1 MWVNDI
7 FATMES
13 LTRTQEPLD
22 PTIEDEFI
30 KKLSVDGRECVVRIL
45 DTATQGDYHTTLVS
59 FRLNTEKRIGIRLQS
74 GATGFRESFKAKK
87 GRNY

>member
-7 FATMES
+7 FAKMEE
-13 LTRTQEPLD
+13 LTRNQELLD

-45 DTATQGDYHTTLVS
+45 DTATQGNYHTIVS
-59 FRLNTEKRIGIRLQS
+59 ESLQTKTKMIGIPLQLC
-74 GATGFRESFKAKK
+74 ATGFRECFKARK
-87 GRNY
+87 